1 MTSMRLVSTT
11 LATWSPKVS
20 SGMVT
25 NSRRGLEE
33 KELKRIKRGDLVEAK
48 AAPEE
53 FMEDAGKKIN
63 K

>member
-1 MTSMRLVSTT
+1 
-11 LATWSPKVS
+11 
-20 SGMVT
+20 MVT